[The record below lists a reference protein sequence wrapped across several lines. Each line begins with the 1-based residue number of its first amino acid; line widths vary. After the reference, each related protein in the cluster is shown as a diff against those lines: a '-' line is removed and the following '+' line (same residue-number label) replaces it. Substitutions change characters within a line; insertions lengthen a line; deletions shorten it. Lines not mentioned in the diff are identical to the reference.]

1 MFINKHIKSF
11 EQYILAEENVKH
23 IEDIE
28 TDDGSDEDHEEELE
42 DLEKEDADTCP
53 RCGDRNAECKCDV
66 EDHWS
71 TQTYHRVPKGENG
84 SMEPKQKFGT
94 KN

>member
-28 TDDGSDEDHEEELE
+28 IDDESDEEHAKELANGG
-42 DLEKEDADTCP
+42 DANIDTCA
-53 RCGDRNAECKCDV
+53 RCGERNVDCSC
-66 EDHWS
+66 EDDDAWS
-71 TQTYHRVPKGENG
+71 TQTFHRVPKGEEG
-84 SMEPKQKFGT
+84 STEPEQKF
-94 KN
+94 KKD